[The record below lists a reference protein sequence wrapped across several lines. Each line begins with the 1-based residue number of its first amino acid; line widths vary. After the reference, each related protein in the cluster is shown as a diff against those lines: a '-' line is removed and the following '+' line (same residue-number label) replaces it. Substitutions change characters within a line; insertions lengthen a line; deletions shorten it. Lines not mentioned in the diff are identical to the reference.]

1 VKKFR
6 TILCTGFICFI
17 FGLPVAQAAESASE
31 NECAFNPPQAVLQP
45 KAYSNYTFT
54 RKAQN
59 RAIESATVRDNLH
72 VEISLDQCVDIIV
85 REITFIVP
93 LKEGGEQSEQYWL
106 QFAQAEIGRLKRNA
120 SDRDD
125 RDMQQFLVLA
135 LNIGSRHGTRSS
147 CKDGS
152 MAEAGVCSWE
162 SMGGFIFEVKK
173 DGSSVKVSVT
183 EYSSA

>member
-1 VKKFR
+1 VKKYH
-6 TILCTGFICFI
+6 TILCAGFVSFM
-17 FGLPVAQAAESASE
+17 FGLPIVQAAESASE
-31 NECAFNPPQAVLQP
+31 ECAFIPPQAVLQP
-45 KAYSNYTFT
+45 KAYSSYTFT

-59 RAIESATVRDNLH
+59 RAIETAKVRDNLH
-72 VEISLDQCVDIIV
+72 VEILLSQCADIIV

-93 LKEGGEQSEQYWL
+93 RVAAGEQSEKYWL

-120 SDRDD
+120 SAGDD

-135 LNIGSRHGTRSS
+135 LNIGPRHGTRSR

-152 MAEAGVCSWE
+152 MAEAGECSWD
-162 SMGGFIFEVKK
+162 SMGGFIFKVKK
-173 DGSSVKVSVT
+173 DGSKVKVSVT